1 MSEIQNKSIFGEYD
15 SLENRITSAFLHLL
29 SAGGENII
37 RNIFECKGVNLPENN
52 IIISTQESKG
62 PVVADGVLHCKF
74 SFEILIECK
83 IGSAINKEQLDN
95 YKEVCKQRSSQLLYL
110 ISDNTIN
117 ADLLNGVPF
126 FTWTELDSI
135 LQDYLVENDGVIGE
149 VERYLIGQFKLMLE
163 NNNLIDKAKNRVIIV
178 GGAFGEEI
186 AKKYKFYACQN
197 GRYFKKAEYLAFYH
211 KKAISSLFR
220 IEKGYPQNDMNLKD
234 ETLGIPR
241 EYFENYEP
249 YYDESDRREVFKLSK
264 EISDFN
270 NVKHEVY
277 NRKFYP
283 YVRKQKYVSYSSIK
297 EAKTTAELENW
308 N

>member
-95 YKEVCKQRSSQLLYL
+95 YKAVCKQRSSQLLYL

-211 KKAISSLFR
+211 KKAISSLFK
-220 IEKGYPQNDMNLKD
+220 IEDGYPVNDADLRD
-234 ETLGIPR
+234 VALGIPD

-249 YYDESDRREVFKLSK
+249 MYNQNDRREVFKLSE
-264 EISDFN
+264 EIQLPDTI
-270 NVKHEVY
+270 KHVVS
-277 NRKFYP
+277 NRKFYA
-283 YVRKQKYVSYSSIK
+283 YVQKQKYVSYASLIK
-297 EAKTTAELENW
+297 ANTTAELEPCN
-308 N
+308 